1 MTSRSNSFRESGIP
15 GGITPDNTS
24 TPSSPVPHISTV
36 LTVNG
41 KGRPSGLS
49 NSPWGSKFRDR
60 RDFFERISCADE
72 EEFSTGDE
80 DEPRPLYDVS
90 RCSMSSLVSV
100 NVHVTIF
107 KFYIWIYVLIV
118 HVPLERN
125 NTIYMYM
132 YM

>member
-1 MTSRSNSFRESGIP
+1 MFKGHLIEKTNSSIMTSRPNSFRESGIA

-24 TPSSPVPHISTV
+24 TPSSPIPHISTV

-90 RCSMSSLVSV
+90 NLGWRVV
-100 NVHVTIF
+100 
-107 KFYIWIYVLIV
+107 VLD
-118 HVPLERN
+118 E
-125 NTIYMYM
+125 
-132 YM
+132 